1 MKFLF
6 KGVDFFPHDTR
17 WKIIE
22 RRYIFIGLSGGWPC
36 WRPCC

>member
-22 RRYIFIGLSGGWPC
+22 RRYIFIGLS
-36 WRPCC
+36 